1 MQEMPE
7 VPDVAILHCGEL
19 PHHKM
24 GIRVREAIQAF
35 HWAFQ
40 VTIKLIVI
48 FLTHFIKKTWLLT
61 CIHKTSSAF
70 QLVRLFAG

>member
-24 GIRVREAIQAF
+24 GIRVRKAIQC
-35 HWAFQ
+35 WTFQ
-40 VTIKLIVI
+40 VTIKITL
-48 FLTHFIKKTWLLT
+48 
-61 CIHKTSSAF
+61 
-70 QLVRLFAG
+70 

>member
-24 GIRVREAIQAF
+24 GIRVREAILCWTF
-35 HWAFQ
+35 
-40 VTIKLIVI
+40 
-48 FLTHFIKKTWLLT
+48 
-61 CIHKTSSAF
+61 
-70 QLVRLFAG
+70 